1 MSGQLSPYLMISAA
15 LFSIG
20 LFGALTRRNAIA
32 VLMSIELMLNAAN
45 LNLIAF
51 HHFLGPGA
59 TALKDGAIPAGY
71 IGPLVGGH
79 VFSVIVIT
87 VAAAEAAVGLA
98 IIITIYRNAHTINV
112 DEINWMKW

>member
-1 MSGQLSPYLMISAA
+1 VSGQLTPYLIISAA

-32 VLMSIELMLNAAN
+32 VLMGIELMLNAAN

-51 HHFLGPGA
+51 NHFLGPNA
-59 TALKDGAIPAGY
+59 SVLQDGVLPKGY
-71 IGPLVGGH
+71 IGPMLGGH
-79 VFSVIVIT
+79 AFSVIVIT

-98 IIITIYRNAHTINV
+98 IIITIYKNARTINV